1 MNIIAPL
8 QVISLI
14 LLCNMISIGITML
27 AAQLILKNGLDNINV
42 TNLIMVE
49 TGVFAF
55 VMVAVLLILGS

>member
-1 MNIIAPL
+1 
-8 QVISLI
+8 
-14 LLCNMISIGITML
+14 ML